1 MAAIAPARVT
11 LLERPLGPWAGG
23 PYPPPPLKPESSYAL
38 PVPRSSQDFSPAP
51 AAAVSP
57 AWVPP
62 PMTVEPPWAKDPR
75 YMKMHASPALGPNPK
90 VDRQQSMRIA
100 KIALGYYNKKNKI
113 KLELLE
119 VGPVVSVPSS
129 FYPYKHMNFTA
140 RSSKEGSR
148 EQLFFAELQLCSRK
162 QNPSGFNVICCEP
175 LGSDS
180 TAGRWTGWGM
190 DNPQGTSLERKSVD
204 FTYCFGCGPDIFH
217 PKGTK
222 YVGGHGKHIYDSAM
236 I

>member
-11 LLERPLGPWAGG
+11 LPERPLGP
-23 PYPPPPLKPESSYAL
+23 YLPPPSKSESFYAL
-38 PVPRSSQDFSPAP
+38 PVPPSSQDSSPAP

-62 PMTVEPPWAKDPR
+62 PMPAQPPWAKDPR
-75 YMKMHASPALGPNPK
+75 YMKEHGGPALGPKPL
-90 VDRQQSMRIA
+90 VHRQQSMRIA

-119 VGPVVSVPSS
+119 VGPVVSVASS

-180 TAGRWTGWGM
+180 TAGRKAGWGVE
-190 DNPQGTSLERKSVD
+190 NPQGTSPEKDVD
-204 FTYCFGCGPDIFH
+204 FTFCFGCGPNIFH

-222 YVGGHGKHIYDSAM
+222 YAGGHCTVPHIYNSAM